1 MASEL
6 SILPDGNYNIFS
18 KATDFIV
25 GRKLAE
31 DRSLR
36 PKGIYTLEPNVD
48 HDHGRKVRSFAITRT
63 FTSNGQ
69 CYSGLSSTLERAS
82 TR

>member
-1 MASEL
+1 MATNTNV
-6 SILPDGNYNIFS
+6 LPDGEYNIFS

-36 PKGIYTLEPNVD
+36 PKGIYTLDPSVGTD
-48 HDHGRKVRSFAITRT
+48 GGRKV
-63 FTSNGQ
+63 
-69 CYSGLSSTLERAS
+69 SSHFMSHRP
-82 TR
+82 